1 MKKKVAI
8 FVDWENIRKGIFE
21 QASKKHK
28 MYINYNNV
36 DNVLKFIEFF
46 IDKSIEE
53 IYRIF
58 IYLCEPYGGIVDG
71 IDYKTTPIY
80 NHSINFI
87 EKIQSKDY
95 IALRK
100 GKIQYRG
107 LDKNNQPIFDQK
119 QVDMLLGLD
128 IAHVAYNKLVDRVM
142 IFSCDLDV
150 IPAMKVARINGLQV
164 IWACCPDIVQT
175 SNEIKRHSDF
185 VREKDFLKIF
195 LFNHQ

>member
-80 NHSINFI
+80 NHSI
-87 EKIQSKDY
+87 KTLSK
-95 IALRK
+95 R
-100 GKIQYRG
+100 
-107 LDKNNQPIFDQK
+107 
-119 QVDMLLGLD
+119 
-128 IAHVAYNKLVDRVM
+128 
-142 IFSCDLDV
+142 FS
-150 IPAMKVARINGLQV
+150 
-164 IWACCPDIVQT
+164 
-175 SNEIKRHSDF
+175 
-185 VREKDFLKIF
+185 LKIIS
-195 LFNHQ
+195 L